1 MTGIIPQI
9 ENWLGQNRDNCI
21 KFLQEI
27 IAIPS
32 PSGQEKELGI
42 YLAEKMKE
50 FGYDKAKVDGLFNA
64 MGTIEGTGRGRS
76 LLLNGHIDHVPVG
89 DMIDPYSGKIMDG
102 EKVGVIGKVVYG
114 RAASDMKGAVAAM
127 IMAGKMIKDLGI
139 NLEGDF
145 KVAAVAQEEVGG
157 AGTMSTIVDSQF
169 LGDVILIG
177 EATNMDLALGHRGS
191 MKMSV
196 VVKGRACHASAPERG
211 INALYKAISMIQ
223 KIREDLVP
231 RLTNHPIYGKVSLVV
246 TQIEVSPKALNVIPE
261 ECVFNIDCR
270 NHPDFTAE
278 NLYEELKDIIREL
291 KSEDPEFE
299 AIVLPSSLI
308 NEKRF
313 SGFYT
318 DPEKFTVVNETLA
331 AITAV
336 YRKPDK
342 KVWTFATDGRIYS
355 RLGIPVIGFG
365 PGEERFAHTKQDHV
379 KVEDYLDTIKIYTWL
394 SCTIC
399 GISEN

>member
-1 MTGIIPQI
+1 MSSIIPEI
-9 ENWLGQNRDNCI
+9 ENWLDQNRNSCI

-32 PSGQEKELGI
+32 PSGEEKELGI

-50 FGYDKAKVDGLFNA
+50 FGYDTSKVDNLFDA
-64 MGTIEGTGRGRS
+64 MGTIKGTGKGRS

-89 DMIDPYSGKIMDG
+89 DMIDPYSGKLIDG
-102 EKVGVIGKVVYG
+102 EKFGVKGKVVYG
-114 RAASDMKGAVAAM
+114 RAACDMKGAVAAM

-139 NLEGDF
+139 YIEGDF
-145 KVAAVAQEEVGG
+145 KVAAVAQEEIGG

-169 LGDVILIG
+169 LGDVVLIG

-196 VVKGRACHASAPERG
+196 VVKGMACHASAPDRG
-211 INALYKAISMIQ
+211 INALYKAITMIQ
-223 KIREDLVP
+223 KIRKELVP
-231 RLTNHPIYGKVSLVV
+231 RLPEHPIYGKVSLVI
-246 TQIEVSPKALNVIPE
+246 TQIEVSPKALNVVPE
-261 ECVFNIDCR
+261 ECIFHIDCR
-270 NHPDFTAE
+270 NHPRFTAE
-278 NLYEELKDIIREL
+278 NLYDELKDIIR
-291 KSEDPEFE
+291 KIKTEDPEFD
-299 AIVLPSSLI
+299 AIVLPSTLI

-318 DPEKFTVVNETLA
+318 DPKEFTVVNEALT
-331 AITAV
+331 AITTV

-355 RLGIPVIGFG
+355 HLGVPVIGFG

-379 KVEDYLDTIKIYTWL
+379 KIEDYLDTIKVYTWL
-394 SCTIC
+394 ACKIC
-399 GISEN
+399 GIRES